1 MMKKGTVLFFK
12 EKVIFRLMNREKL
25 QQWIRKAV
33 KQEGYNLGCINFIFC
48 SDPYLR
54 KLNKDYLKHD
64 YFTDIVT
71 FDNSSE
77 KKLIEGDIFISIDRV
92 RINAALYN
100 VSFKEEL
107 QRVMIHGV
115 LHLTGY
121 TDKNSKEKMNMRKRE
136 DFWLMKRGF

>member
-1 MMKKGTVLFFK
+1 MKKGSVLFFK
-12 EKVIFRLMNREKL
+12 EKVKVRLMNREKL
-25 QQWIRKAV
+25 QHWIKKAV
-33 KQEGYNLGCINFIFC
+33 KQEGCVLGCINFIFC

-54 KLNKDYLKHD
+54 QLNKNYLKHD

-71 FDNSSE
+71 FDNSTE
-77 KKLIEGDIFISIDRV
+77 KKIIEGDVFISIDRV
-92 RINAALYN
+92 RINSALYN

-121 TDKNSKEKMNMRKRE
+121 SDKNSGEKINMKKRE
-136 DFWLMKRGF
+136 DYWLEKRGF